1 MASRPSN
8 LRAVTADEKPPAKPP
23 QTIAE
28 ASEAGSTLDELR
40 LMRARI
46 ARTLDDPNC
55 PPRDLAALSRRLIEI
70 GKEITAIESRAQ
82 EDDPVAKVEDGKFNA
97 AAI

>member
-1 MASRPSN
+1 MTSRSSK
-8 LRAVTADEKPPAKPP
+8 LRAVLADEVPPVKAP

>member
-1 MASRPSN
+1 MTSRPSK
-8 LRAVTADEKPPAKPP
+8 LRAVAADEVPPVKAP

>member
-1 MASRPSN
+1 MASRKTV
-8 LRAVTADEKPPAKPP
+8 LRVVEPDEKAPVTGPK
-23 QTIAE
+23 TIAE
-28 ASEAGSTLDELR
+28 ASEAGSTVDELR

-70 GKEITAIESRAQ
+70 GREIDAIVARES
-82 EDDPVAKVEDGKFNA
+82 EDDPVAQVEDGKFSA
-97 AAI
+97 SAI

>member
-1 MASRPSN
+1 MPRTN
-8 LRAVTADEKPPAKPP
+8 LRAVKPGETVKPAAPLSVAKA
-23 QTIAE
+23 AE
-28 ASEAGSTLDELR
+28 SGDRRALLVA
-40 LMRARI
+40 MRDRVAV
-46 ARTLDDPNC
+46 TVSDPLC

-70 GKEITAIESRAQ
+70 GKEITAIESRSQ

>member
-1 MASRPSN
+1 LHAIEPGE
-8 LRAVTADEKPPAKPP
+8 TPPP
-23 QTIAE
+23 QRTFTTIAE
-28 ASEAGSTLDELR
+28 ASAEGSTLDELR
-40 LMRARI
+40 MMRSRI

-70 GKEITAIESRAQ
+70 AKEIEAIEARARQ
-82 EDDPVAKVEDGKFNA
+82 EDDPVAKVEDGKFDY